1 MCLISV
7 VPGVVISGGALVTT
21 LGALVTIL
29 DALING
35 GTETPLG

>member
-1 MCLISV
+1 MLNYLDK
-7 VPGVVISGGALVTT
+7 GVIISGDALVTT

-35 GTETPLG
+35 GTETTLG